1 MNENK
6 DYLGTERISKL
17 FVRMVIPSVVAQLI
31 SLIYN
36 IVDRIYIGHIPGS
49 GSLALT
55 GVGIC
60 MPLVIIISAFASL
73 VGIGGAPLAS
83 IHLGRKDTQTAETIL
98 GNCTVVLLGL
108 SVVLTAVF
116 QFFAA
121 DLLMLFGASKN
132 TLPFALEYMRTYVWG
147 TIFVQFALALNNFIT
162 AQGFTRISMITV
174 LTGAVCNIIL
184 DPIFIFSMNM
194 GVRGAALATVISQ
207 ALSAVFVLL
216 FLSGRKTGI
225 RLKRHCMKPDI
236 KLILRFLSLGLS
248 PFVMQSTECILSICF
263 NNSLLK
269 YGGDIAVGAMSVF
282 ATIMQLATLPMM
294 GFAQGAQ
301 PITSYNYGA
310 DNWDRVA
317 ANFKLLLTASLSYS
331 ALMWI
336 VILLFP
342 QLLIQ
347 IFTNDPVLISYSSS
361 MIRIYFGMLIFM
373 GAQLACQNTFL
384 ALENA
389 KVSLFLAL
397 LRKVFLLIPL
407 IYILPVL
414 ISNQTAAVFLAEPI
428 ADALAA
434 ITTLTLFCLQYR
446 KQLFSRS
453 KI

>member
-174 LTGAVCNIIL
+174 LTGAV
-184 DPIFIFSMNM
+184 
-194 GVRGAALATVISQ
+194 
-207 ALSAVFVLL
+207 
-216 FLSGRKTGI
+216 
-225 RLKRHCMKPDI
+225 
-236 KLILRFLSLGLS
+236 
-248 PFVMQSTECILSICF
+248 
-263 NNSLLK
+263 
-269 YGGDIAVGAMSVF
+269 
-282 ATIMQLATLPMM
+282 
-294 GFAQGAQ
+294 
-301 PITSYNYGA
+301 
-310 DNWDRVA
+310 
-317 ANFKLLLTASLSYS
+317 
-331 ALMWI
+331 
-336 VILLFP
+336 
-342 QLLIQ
+342 
-347 IFTNDPVLISYSSS
+347 
-361 MIRIYFGMLIFM
+361 
-373 GAQLACQNTFL
+373 
-384 ALENA
+384 
-389 KVSLFLAL
+389 
-397 LRKVFLLIPL
+397 
-407 IYILPVL
+407 
-414 ISNQTAAVFLAEPI
+414 
-428 ADALAA
+428 
-434 ITTLTLFCLQYR
+434 
-446 KQLFSRS
+446 
-453 KI
+453 